1 MGAGAKLLEAISAGA
16 VFMGA
21 LTYIGNAPNF
31 MVRAVAVHQG
41 VRMPG
46 FFAYMGWSLACLMPC
61 FLLVSWVFFR

>member
-1 MGAGAKLLEAISAGA
+1 
-16 VFMGA
+16 MGA